1 MSIRRAVA
9 VLAGVTLAAALS
21 AEAAEPPT
29 ITAAQAGEY
38 VGKRVKVCGEI
49 AAVGRAFAKREGGKQ
64 VFLHFDKA
72 PPDSPFV
79 AVVIGYDLEKYWR
92 LDTAVH
98 RKACVTGY
106 VKRRE
111 AMIYGVVDA
120 MNQMTFGN
128 VSRWLD
134 VIFCYL

>member
-1 MSIRRAVA
+1 MTTRSTAPGDVARLRAACSRSDPSRASRQEAAHERSPSVA
-9 VLAGVTLAAALS
+9 VLAGVTLVAALS

-29 ITAAQAGEY
+29 ITAAQASEY

-79 AVVIGYDLEKYWR
+79 AVVIGYDLEKSGAWTR
-92 LDTAVH
+92 PCTA
-98 RKACVTGY
+98 
-106 VKRRE
+106 RR
-111 AMIYGVVDA
+111 A
-120 MNQMTFGN
+120 
-128 VSRWLD
+128 
-134 VIFCYL
+134 

>member
-1 MSIRRAVA
+1 MSVRRILA
-9 VLAGVTLAAALS
+9 VLAGVALVAALT

-29 ITAAQAGEY
+29 ITAAQASDY
-38 VGKRVKVCGEI
+38 IGKRVKLCGEI
-49 AAVGRAFAKREGGKQ
+49 VAVGAAFIKRQGGKQ

-98 RKACVTGY
+98 RRACVTGY
-106 VKRRE
+106 VKRRD

-120 MNQMTFGN
+120 MNQMTFT
-128 VSRWLD
+128 D
-134 VIFCYL
+134 DKPQ

>member
-1 MSIRRAVA
+1 MSIRRTVA
-9 VLAGVTLAAALS
+9 VLAGVTLVAALA

-29 ITAAQAGEY
+29 ITAAQASDY
-38 VGKRVKVCGEI
+38 IGKRVKVCGESV
-49 AAVGRAFAKREGGKQ
+49 AVGAAFIKRQGGKQ

-79 AVVIGYDLEKYWR
+79 AVVIGYDLEKFWR

-111 AMIYGVVDA
+111 AMIYSIVDA
-120 MNQMTFGN
+120 MNQMTFT
-128 VSRWLD
+128 D
-134 VIFCYL
+134 DKPQ

>member
-1 MSIRRAVA
+1 MGRPPLSIRRTVA
-9 VLAGVTLAAALS
+9 VQGGVTLMAALTV
-21 AEAAEPPT
+21 EAAEPPT
-29 ITAAQAGEY
+29 ITATQASEY
-38 VGKRVKVCGEI
+38 VGKRVKMCGEI
-49 AAVGRAFAKREGGKQ
+49 AAVGRVFAKREGGKQ
-64 VFLHFDKA
+64 VFLHFNKA

-106 VKRRE
+106 VKRRD

-120 MNQMTFGN
+120 MNQMTFTE
-128 VSRWLD
+128 D
-134 VIFCYL
+134 KPE

>member
-1 MSIRRAVA
+1 LSVRRTVA
-9 VLAGVTLAAALS
+9 VLAGVTLVAAVT

-29 ITAAQAGEY
+29 ITAAQASEY

-79 AVVIGYDLEKYWR
+79 AVVIGYDLEKFFR

-106 VKRRE
+106 VKRHD
-111 AMIYGVVDA
+111 AMIYSIVDA
-120 MNQMTFGN
+120 MNQMTFT
-128 VSRWLD
+128 D
-134 VIFCYL
+134 DKPQ

>member
-1 MSIRRAVA
+1 MSIRRAFI
-9 VLAGVTLAAALS
+9 VLAGISLGAALT

-29 ITAAQAGEY
+29 ITAAQASEY

-79 AVVIGYDLEKYWR
+79 AVVIGYDLEKFWR

-120 MNQMTFGN
+120 MNQMTFTE
-128 VSRWLD
+128 D
-134 VIFCYL
+134 KPQP